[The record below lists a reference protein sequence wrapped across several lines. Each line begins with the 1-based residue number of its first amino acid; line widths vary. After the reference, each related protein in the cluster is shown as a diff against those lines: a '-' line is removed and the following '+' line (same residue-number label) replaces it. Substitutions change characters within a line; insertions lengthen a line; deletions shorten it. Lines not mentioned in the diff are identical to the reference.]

1 MASVPLR
8 LLQEL
13 LLAWYQKNKRPLP
26 WRELV
31 SFKNWS
37 VGPVPIRDPYTVT
50 VSEMMLQQTQ
60 VQTVLPKYA
69 FFLQRFSSLESLSA
83 APLAEVVI
91 AWKGLGYNRRAK
103 HLLETAKLISKTY
116 DGVFPSDEKTLR
128 TLPGFGPYMV
138 AAIQV
143 FAFGIH
149 RSVIDVNVARVL
161 TRTQVGLDPIP
172 VKELAKLAQESVPKG
187 YADEW
192 HQGLM
197 DFGSQ
202 ICTAK
207 APRCA
212 ECPVSRICTGNQLAK
227 AQGFSSY
234 AAWLLVHPVK
244 KKTSLKDSGKRFEET
259 DRYFRG
265 RIIDY
270 LRQGSLPMVE
280 LQEKMRVEHHLDNR
294 VRFGSLIEALMVDG
308 LIQILE
314 TTVRL
319 KTD

>member
-1 MASVPLR
+1 
-8 LLQEL
+8 
-13 LLAWYQKNKRPLP
+13 
-26 WRELV
+26 
-31 SFKNWS
+31 
-37 VGPVPIRDPYTVT
+37 VT

-69 FFLQRFSSLESLSA
+69 AFLERFPTLDALA
-83 APLAEVVI
+83 ATPLAEVI
-91 AWKGLGYNRRAK
+91 ISWKGLGYNRRAK
-103 HLLETAKLISKTY
+103 HLLETAKIISTTHQ
-116 DGVFPSDEKTLR
+116 GNFPSDEQTLR
-128 TLPGFGPYMV
+128 SLPGFGPYMV

-161 TRTQVGLDPIP
+161 TRTQVGVDILPA
-172 VKELAKLAQESVPKG
+172 KALTELAEQSVPLG
-187 YADEW
+187 HADDW

-197 DFGSQ
+197 DFGST

-207 APRCA
+207 APRCTD
-212 ECPVSRICTGNQLAK
+212 CPVSRICCANQQAK
-227 AQGFSSY
+227 VEEFASY

-244 KKTSLKDSGKRFEET
+244 KKTSTKDTGKRFEET

-270 LRQGSLPMVE
+270 LRQDSIAME
-280 LQEKMRVEHHLDNR
+280 QLQEKMMQEHNLNDR

-308 LIQILE
+308 LIQINE